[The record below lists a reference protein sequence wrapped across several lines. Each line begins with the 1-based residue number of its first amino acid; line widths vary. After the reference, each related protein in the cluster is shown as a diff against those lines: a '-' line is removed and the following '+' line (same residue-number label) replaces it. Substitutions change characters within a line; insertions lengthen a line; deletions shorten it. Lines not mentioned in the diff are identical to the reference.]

1 MIITV
6 EILEK
11 PDGNCTMRVRA
22 RGQCTHNERVMSE
35 RVLHAIRR
43 DAEAYATETGVQLTR
58 TGHHIVRELPEG
70 GQ

>member
-1 MIITV
+1 
-6 EILEK
+6 
-11 PDGNCTMRVRA
+11 
-22 RGQCTHNERVMSE
+22 MSE